1 MPLFFPK
8 ETGKIMTKAENRRLF
23 FLTAGES
30 ARRYAIALITWLR
43 HVRPARYPAAFIAWL
58 GEVRAMRRGRR
69 DLAQMSDHMLSDIGM
84 SRGQAQTEAN
94 RKFWDLK

>member
-8 ETGKIMTKAENRRLF
+8 KTGKIMTKAENRRLL

-30 ARRYAIALITWLR
+30 VRRSCAAFITGLGQ
-43 HVRPARYPAAFIAWL
+43 VRPTRYPAAFIAWL

-69 DLAQMSDHMLSDIGM
+69 DLAKMSDHMLSDIGM

-94 RKFWDLK
+94 RKFWDLT